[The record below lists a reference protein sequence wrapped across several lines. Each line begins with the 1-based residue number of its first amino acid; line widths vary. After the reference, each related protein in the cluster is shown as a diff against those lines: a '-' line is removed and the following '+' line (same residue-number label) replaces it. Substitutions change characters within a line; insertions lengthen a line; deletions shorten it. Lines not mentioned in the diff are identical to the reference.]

1 MEASEG
7 RSGPARAA
15 ARLIR
20 LWALAGGALLLLVAA
35 MNVASVLLSIVGSS
49 FPGDFELTEVGVAV
63 AAFAFL
69 PYVQL
74 TGGNVTADIFTEWA
88 GPRTLAALRA
98 VACLVALLF
107 ALLLLWRMWEGML
120 DQREYGY
127 VTAVVQ
133 FPIWLGFVPV
143 LVSLA
148 LLALAA
154 LLTLAEALGELFATP
169 GR

>member
-1 MEASEG
+1 MA
-7 RSGPARAA
+7 GPRRLSRAA
-15 ARLIR
+15 QAAAQLIH
-20 LWALAGGALLLLVAA
+20 LWALGGGVLLVLVAT
-35 MNVASVLLSIVGSS
+35 MNVVAVALSALGSS

-74 TGGNVTADIFTEWA
+74 VGGNVTADIFTERA

-107 ALLLLWRMWEGML
+107 AVLLLWRMYEGML

-127 VTAVVQ
+127 ETAVIQ
-133 FPIWLGFVPV
+133 FPIWIGFVPV

-154 LLTLAEALGELFATP
+154 LLTLLEALDELFTKP
-169 GR
+169 QS